1 MVCPS
6 GSSGYHG
13 LKGSLCTHIGWWSS
27 IHFHRDSLII
37 CPWCLDFLC
46 GIDEHLPFRTR
57 GTCWYSSGVSLSLLV
72 VVVLLPGLGNLARA
86 LPLALT
92 SSEGSELHSSFG
104 NTENEDLCV
113 VEQSMSGWWFGPWIL
128 FFHFIYWIILP
139 IDELIF
145 FKMVKTTN
153 NPCVG
158 VFMAPRSSKHGMVS
172 QEKSLRWMMASLIV
186 LSMCLLPI
194 GLFRKT
200 TWTIL
205 KTCRASDKMAFRYQ
219 ILQATN

>member
-1 MVCPS
+1 MISWWSQLAVKDYQILGMVCPS

-86 LPLALT
+86 LPLALK

-113 VEQSMSGWWFGPWIL
+113 VEQSMSGWWFGTCFIFP
-128 FFHFIYWIILP
+128 FHIW
-139 IDELIF
+139 DNSSHWRTHIF
-145 FKMVKTTN
+145 QDGYCKTTN

-186 LSMCLLPI
+186 LSTKYVFAPN
-194 GLFRKT
+194 R
-200 TWTIL
+200 TI
-205 KTCRASDKMAFRYQ
+205 
-219 ILQATN
+219 